1 MLDTGRL
8 PLTGDALACFRQG
21 LNYATADN
29 HEKAVAFYNQVL
41 RTRPDFWEAW
51 YERGLSLESLGFY
64 TEAIASYDHALQARP
79 NREAEGEI
87 WHDRGNAMQYGLGDY
102 ESALTCY
109 NHTLQINP
117 TYALAWVNRGN
128 ALLYGL
134 NQQDNAIA
142 SYNRALE
149 LDASNYLT
157 WRNRGNAL
165 VELKRYTEAI
175 ASYDRALSLQPDD
188 QVSWQARILASQ
200 QCGLS
205 ALKQPTTRP
214 VWYGDGYSDV
224 TFVEQETGP
233 HPKVEEERSESFEV
247 AHPSPRLLIE
257 DDMGQREILLEDAQY
272 TIGRDPK
279 NDICLRSQFASRY
292 HAVLRRVDRGDGELT
307 YTIND
312 GNLEGKPSTNGLLIN
327 GQRQLSW
334 HLRTG
339 DLIVFGPQVRATYGG
354 SQGCEAR

>member
-8 PLTGDALACFRQG
+8 PLSGDALACFRQG
-21 LNYATADN
+21 LGYAAAEE
-29 HEKAVAFYNQVL
+29 HEKAVASYNQVL
-41 RTRPDFWEAW
+41 RTRSDFWEAW

-64 TEAIASYDHALQARP
+64 TEAIASYDRALQARP

-102 ESALTCY
+102 EAALTCY
-109 NHTLQINP
+109 NHTLQINSAYP
-117 TYALAWVNRGN
+117 LAWFNRGN

-134 NQQDNAIA
+134 NQLENAIA

-149 LDASNYLT
+149 LDVNNYLT

-205 ALKQPTTRP
+205 ALKQPTTKP
-214 VWYGDGYSDV
+214 VWYGNGYSDT
-224 TFVEQETGP
+224 TFIENETGP
-233 HPKVEEERSESFEV
+233 PKELEGGGSEEFGV
-247 AHPSPRLLIE
+247 THPSPRLVVE
-257 DDMGQREILLEDAQY
+257 DDSGQHEILLENPQY

-292 HAVLRRVDRGDGELT
+292 HAVLRRVDRQDGSLT

-312 GNLEGKPSTNGLLIN
+312 GNLEGKPSTNGLLVN
-327 GQRQLSW
+327 GQRQSSC

-339 DLIVFGPQVRATYGG
+339 DLIVFGPQVRATYH
-354 SQGCEAR
+354 SHDM